1 MKTYSLKVYTPYD
14 DIKTNYVNVDEDT
27 YIDERIDNGA
37 IHNSYIVKNGAKLI
51 INTIIDA
58 RNNSINNSQSQIID
72 IYHKVELASN
82 GAEVSIKVKGVT
94 DKNNKIIYRS
104 NILTDNNY
112 QNLKGEEVLR
122 FVSLSGTAEI
132 DVIPSL
138 EIANNNINA
147 AHSLKIEKLDIKR
160 LFYLIVH
167 GIDIDDARGIYVS
180 GLLK

>member
-1 MKTYSLKVYTPYD
+1 MKTYSLKVNSPYD
-14 DIKTNYVNVDEDT
+14 DIKTNYINIDSDT

-37 IHNSYIVKNGAKLI
+37 MHNSYIVKNGAKLI

-58 RNNSINNSQSQIID
+58 RNNINNSQSQIID

-112 QNLKGEEVLR
+112 QNLEGEEMLR

-132 DVIPSL
+132 DAIPSL

-147 AHSLKIEKLDIKR
+147 AHSLKIEKLNIKR

-167 GIDIDDARGIYVS
+167 GIDIDAARSIYVA